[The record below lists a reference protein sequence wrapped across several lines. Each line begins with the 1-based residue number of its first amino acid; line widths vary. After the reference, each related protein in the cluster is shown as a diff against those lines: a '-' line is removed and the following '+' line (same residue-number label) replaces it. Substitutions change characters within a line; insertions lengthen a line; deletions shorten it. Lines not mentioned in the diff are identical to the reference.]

1 MKDEGDAMAT
11 KRQLEPFL
19 NLARKLGALEA
30 KIVSTKKVFT
40 ADWVRLKCRYG
51 CPVYGYCL
59 TCPPYS
65 PEPAETRR
73 VLDSYRYAIL
83 LRTDRTKPLRKIGRD
98 LERRIFLAGYYKAFA
113 YLCGPCRLCRECPA
127 VDLAHVGAPPK
138 ECLHAERA
146 RPAMEA
152 AGIDVFATARAAGM
166 PIEVVTNTSCKQNYY
181 ALVLV
186 D

>member
-1 MKDEGDAMAT
+1 MSNS
-11 KRQLEPFL
+11 RQLERFCK
-19 NLARKLGALEA
+19 LARELGALEA
-30 KIVSTKKVFT
+30 KIVATSKVFT

-65 PEPAETRR
+65 PEPHQTRR
-73 VLDSYRYAIL
+73 VLDEYRYAIL
-83 LRTDRTKPLRKIGRD
+83 LRNDRTKPLRKIGRE

-113 YLCGPCRLCRECPA
+113 YLCGPCRLCSECPA

-138 ECLHAERA
+138 ECLHADRA

-166 PIEVVTNTSCKQNYY
+166 PIEVVTSTSRKQNYY
-181 ALVLV
+181 ALVLIE
-186 D
+186 